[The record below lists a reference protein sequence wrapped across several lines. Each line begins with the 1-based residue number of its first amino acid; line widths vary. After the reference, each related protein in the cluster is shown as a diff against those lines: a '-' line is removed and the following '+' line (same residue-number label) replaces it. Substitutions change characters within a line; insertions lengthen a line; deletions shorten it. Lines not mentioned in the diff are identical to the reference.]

1 MPAAPPP
8 PPPSIAKRRE
18 EAPPSF
24 SARGRTFEVLIGFAR
39 FVVLLLVEQAIR
51 RIPIVAWLAGG
62 KKKERGPERLRYLL
76 ERFGGAFIKFGQ
88 LFSMRS
94 DILPPS
100 YCAELSNLYDDVPP
114 FPAEDARAIVEREL
128 GKPIDQ
134 LFTEFDDVP
143 VGAASFGQV
152 HRVKL
157 KGGEDDGRVA
167 VVKVC
172 RPGSEA
178 TIEIDARLLILLGH
192 VADAISLLGR
202 IRLVPVFRDFV
213 RWTRREVNYLQE
225 GKNADHLHELTHW
238 NPRQRIPYVYWQ
250 LTTKKVLTMEY
261 LEGFPVS
268 EIIRRFEAED
278 ETLDEE
284 LAAFGCDRTNIAR
297 NVWQS
302 FLLSAFVGQ
311 AFHGDPHPGNLI
323 ALPDNTVGFI
333 DFGLQGKL
341 NEEAR
346 REQGLLLDAVGRENI
361 ERIFVSVLDLLDA
374 PRGLLVTDTYEDFA
388 EQCDGWL
395 DACDNPGAPLA
406 EKTLNRLVGVT
417 MQIAR
422 EIGLVMAP
430 NTILF
435 YKALLSVDSVVLRV
449 CPEFDYKKESRRALR
464 LVRMRELDKLYGPG
478 ALIDTA
484 LMAQLILSNLPE
496 FAALRLQDF
505 EQGQRLIFRK
515 LNLLPVIAAGIVRAG
530 AWGLLALLAGIGARK
545 AGIAPSI
552 FAREEIAPAVK
563 LLDLAATVWVFIAGA
578 VIVAFWFAR
587 ALSARAYVKV
597 QKD

>member
-1 MPAAPPP
+1 MPHAVSSVRA
-8 PPPSIAKRRE
+8 RR
-18 EAPPSF
+18 ADASPLPTA
-24 SARGRTFEVLIGFAR
+24 SARGRTLEVLIGFAR
-39 FVVLLLVEQAIR
+39 FVVALVIEQAIR
-51 RIPIVAWLAGG
+51 RIPVVAWIAGG

-94 DILPPS
+94 DILPPA

-114 FPAEDARAIVEREL
+114 FPAADARAIVEREL
-128 GKPIDQ
+128 GRSIDDV
-134 LFTEFDDVP
+134 FSAFDDVP

-157 KGGEDDGRVA
+157 KGGDDDGRVA

-178 TIEIDARLLILLGH
+178 TIETDGRLLLLLGH
-192 VADAISLLGR
+192 VADALSLLGR

-250 LTTKKVLTMEY
+250 LTTKRVLTMEY

-278 ETLDEE
+278 ATLDEE
-284 LAAFGCDRTNIAR
+284 LAAFGCDRLNIAR

-346 REQGLLLDAVGRENI
+346 REQGLMLDAVGRENI
-361 ERIFVSVLDLLDA
+361 ERLFVSILDLLDA
-374 PRGLLVTDTYEDFA
+374 PRGLLVTDTYEDFYETA
-388 EQCDGWL
+388 DAWL
-395 DACDNPGAPLA
+395 DACDNPGAPIA

-417 MQIAR
+417 MAIAR
-422 EIGLVMAP
+422 EVGLVMPP

-478 ALIDTA
+478 NLIDTA
-484 LMAQLILSNLPE
+484 LMTQLILSNLPE

-505 EQGQRLIFRK
+505 EQGQRLIYRK
-515 LNLLPVIAAGIVRAG
+515 LNLLPVIAAGVVRTG
-530 AWGLLALLAGIGARK
+530 AWGLVLLVGALAARK
-545 AGIAPSI
+545 LRVADVVFSRA
-552 FAREEIAPAVK
+552 EIAPAVR
-563 LLDLAATVWVFIAGA
+563 LLDLVAPGWFFLAGA
-578 VIVAFWFAR
+578 ALVGFWIAR
-587 ALSARAYVKV
+587 SLSARAYVKV